1 MDAAFRSAQS
11 RWDAMPPL
19 ERDDDPTEA
28 ELSEATDQFLTDTW
42 ATSDW
47 LNQNLKQPELQTT
60 CTRAYWGRGLDIDV
74 SDASVDELWVLILDG
89 TNEQC
94 LAARHELRERMVA
107 GSRADIEARV
117 PAIRASNLQD
127 AAMYMAELAAEAA

>member
-11 RWDAMPPL
+11 RWDAMLPL

-60 CTRAYWGRGLDIDV
+60 CTRAFWGRGLDIDV

>member
-11 RWDAMPPL
+11 RWDAMLPL
-19 ERDDDPTEA
+19 DRDTEPTEA

-74 SDASVDELWVLILDG
+74 SGATVDELWVLILDG

-117 PAIRASNLQD
+117 PSIRARNLQD
-127 AAMYMAELAAEAA
+127 AAEYMAELQAEAA